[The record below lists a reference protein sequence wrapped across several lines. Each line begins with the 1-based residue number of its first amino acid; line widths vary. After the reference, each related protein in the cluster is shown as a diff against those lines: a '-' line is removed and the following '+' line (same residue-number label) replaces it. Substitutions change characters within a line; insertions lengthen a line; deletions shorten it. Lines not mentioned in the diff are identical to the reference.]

1 MTPAARLPRLLA
13 GQRVRT
19 LAGLALNGVGQAG
32 ATLCCA
38 WLMHRFFDGIMSG
51 GELGSLALS
60 SLIAGLVAGGAV
72 LAGLRAL
79 ERVQAERMGQ
89 SYAAELRLVL
99 FDSMANRS
107 PRQLQGRSRGAT
119 VLRFIGDVKGIRR
132 WISQGLPRIAV
143 GLLSAT
149 LALGALAMVSPMM
162 AVGAGL
168 GFAGAAGALSWL
180 GRRIEV
186 AVREARRLQARLAA
200 NVNDKI
206 AGIAVVQVFDQV
218 ARERRL
224 LERQGT
230 ELAQAMVMQTRGLAL
245 MRSAAEFSGAFAS
258 AAVLVAGAFEV
269 ARGALSASEVVGAVT
284 IVGLLAP
291 VFREFGQ
298 ALGYWRAARVS
309 FEKLAAF
316 IAGPRLHG
324 GGATASGE
332 GVAPVDPASAARVDA
347 PLELSFERVT
357 CGTALRDFSAS
368 VPAGKTVAIV
378 GPSGAGKSTLLGL
391 AARLLEPDCGLVR
404 LGGRDVRDYG
414 LASLRRAMGVVMPDL
429 PLLRG
434 SIDRNLRY
442 RWPDA
447 PAFEVTRI
455 ARQCGVDE
463 LLRELPDGART
474 RLSDG
479 GANLSYGQRQRIA
492 WVRALLGSPSL
503 LLLDEADT
511 NLDPVSARRLGQIVA
526 GYRGTILM
534 VTHDLATMMRADLV
548 WYVEAGRLL
557 ESGAPDELMAR
568 NGRTR
573 RLFRMEAH
581 GAG

>member
-1 MTPAARLPRLLA
+1 MRSGAPLPRLLA
-13 GQRVRT
+13 GGRTRT
-19 LAGLALNGVGQAG
+19 LAGLVMNGVGQAI

-38 WLMHRFFDGIMSG
+38 WLMHRFFDGVMVG
-51 GELGSLALS
+51 AGVGTPEALS
-60 SLIAGLVAGGAV
+60 LVAGLLGGGAV
-72 LAGLRAL
+72 LAGLRAF

-89 SYAAELRLVL
+89 SYAAELRLAL

-132 WISQGLPRIAV
+132 WISLGLPRIAV

-149 LALGALAMVSPMM
+149 LALGALALVSPLM
-162 AVGAGL
+162 ALGAGL

-180 GRRIEV
+180 GSRVET
-186 AVREARRLQARLAA
+186 AVRAARRQQARLAA

-218 ARERRL
+218 GRERRL
-224 LERQGT
+224 LERQGA
-230 ELAQAMVMQTRGLAL
+230 ELAEAMVQQTRGLSL
-245 MRSAAEFSGAFAS
+245 LRSAAEFSGAFAS
-258 AAVLVAGAFEV
+258 AAVLVAGALEV
-269 ARGALSASEVVGAVT
+269 ARGSLSASEVVGAVT
-284 IVGLLAP
+284 VVGLLAP

-298 ALGYWRAARVS
+298 AIGYWRTATVA
-309 FEKLAAF
+309 FEKLATF
-316 IAGPRLHG
+316 IAGPRLDG
-324 GGATASGE
+324 VPNADTRAPAAAGVVPGAKDGGALAIE
-332 GVAPVDPASAARVDA
+332 
-347 PLELSFERVT
+347 FEQVS
-357 CGTALRDFSAS
+357 CGTALRDFSAFA
-368 VPAGKTVAIV
+368 PAGKTVAIV
-378 GPSGAGKSTLLGL
+378 GPSGAGKSTVLAL
-391 AARLLEPDCGLVR
+391 AARLMEPESGAVR

-414 LASLRRAMGVVMPDL
+414 LATLRRALGVVMPDL

-434 SIDRNLRY
+434 TIERNLRY

-447 PAFEVTRI
+447 PDLEVARI
-455 ARQCGVDE
+455 AQQCGVDE

-479 GANLSYGQRQRIA
+479 GGNLSYGQRQRIA
-492 WVRALLGSPSL
+492 WVRALLGSPML

-511 NLDPVSARRLGQIVA
+511 NLDPPSARRLSRIVEE
-526 GYRGTILM
+526 YRGTVLM

-557 ESGAPDELMAR
+557 ESGSPQALMAR

-573 RLFRMEAH
+573 RLFRREADH
-581 GAG
+581 AG